1 MADSLK
7 TRVGRIIAGGV
18 HALLDTIENQA
29 PEAVMEQSIRE
40 ADAVIEDVR
49 HELGVLSANRHL
61 SQQQHA
67 SLNGQHAKLASQIE
81 DALAQG
87 REDLARAAVARQL
100 DIEAQLP
107 VLETTLGEQTR
118 QESELQGY
126 IAALLAKKREMEDAV
141 AEFRKSRAAAAAA
154 PSAAAG
160 TGAAGA
166 AAASASAERRMEK
179 VASAFDRVYER
190 QTGLA
195 GTARG
200 TTLQQ
205 AAQLKE
211 LDDLVRDNKIAER
224 MAQIKA
230 GRKGA

>member
-7 TRVGRIIAGGV
+7 TRVGRIIAGSV
-18 HALLDTIENQA
+18 HSLLDTIENQA
-29 PEAVMEQSIRE
+29 PEAMMEQSLRE
-40 ADAVIEDVR
+40 ADGVIDDVR
-49 HELGVLSANRHL
+49 HELGLLSANRHL

-67 SLNGQHAKLASQIE
+67 SLNGQHAKLAAQID
-81 DALAQG
+81 DALTQG
-87 REDLARAAVARQL
+87 REDLVRAAVARQL

-126 IAALLAKKREMEDAV
+126 VAALLAKKREMEAAIV
-141 AEFRKSRAAAAAA
+141 EFRKSRAAAAAPGA
-154 PSAAAG
+154 ATAAG
-160 TGAAGA
+160 GGM
-166 AAASASAERRMEK
+166 AAASVEQRMDK
-179 VASAFDRVYER
+179 VTGAFDRIYER
-190 QTGLA
+190 QTGLS

-205 AAQLKE
+205 ASQLKE

-224 MAQIKA
+224 LAQLKA
-230 GRKGA
+230 GRTGTP